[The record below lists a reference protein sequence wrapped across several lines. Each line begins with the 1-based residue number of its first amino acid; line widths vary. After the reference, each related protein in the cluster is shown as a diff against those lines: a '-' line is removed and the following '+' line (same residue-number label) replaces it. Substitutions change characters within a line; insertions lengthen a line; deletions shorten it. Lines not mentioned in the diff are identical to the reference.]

1 MSNFGEGTFGS
12 KLSVAAQV
20 TNGVCTVC
28 HHESMFVSLTPEIY
42 RCVTCGA
49 DCHQHINGKI
59 NYLPIGIKEAVK
71 DGHDTKVGS

>member
-1 MSNFGEGTFGS
+1 MYDKVFG
-12 KLSVAAQV
+12 KIALAAQV
-20 TNGVCTVC
+20 TNGICTVC

-59 NYLPIGIKEAVK
+59 NYLPISNRNPIE
-71 DGHDTKVGS
+71 DGDNTKVGS

>member
-1 MSNFGEGTFGS
+1 MYDGMFK
-12 KLSVAAQV
+12 KLEIAANV
-20 TNGVCTVC
+20 SNGVCDVC

-59 NYLPIGIKEAVK
+59 NYLPISNRKPIK
-71 DGHDTKVGS
+71 DDNDTKVGS

>member
-1 MSNFGEGTFGS
+1 MYDKVFG
-12 KLSVAAQV
+12 KIALAAQV
-20 TNGVCTVC
+20 TNGICTVC

-59 NYLPIGIKEAVK
+59 NYLPIGTKEPVK
-71 DGHDTKVGS
+71 DGNNTEVGS